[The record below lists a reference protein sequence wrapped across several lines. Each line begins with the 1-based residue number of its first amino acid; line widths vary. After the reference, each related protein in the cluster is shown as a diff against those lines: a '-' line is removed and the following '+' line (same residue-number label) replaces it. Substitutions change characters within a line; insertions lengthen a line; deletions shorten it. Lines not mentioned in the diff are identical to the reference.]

1 MRRRPPR
8 STRTDTLFPSPTRF
22 RSVRRAAER
31 ADRSREFLIAREP
44 VAMECGKPCL
54 DMPDA
59 IAEPP
64 EQRFARCLLVA
75 EPRGEPIDR
84 RLDLG
89 DPPRERVDAVAGGPL
104 EIARTA
110 WGERV
115 GEYG

>member
-1 MRRRPPR
+1 
-8 STRTDTLFPSPTRF
+8 
-22 RSVRRAAER
+22 
-31 ADRSREFLIAREP
+31 
-44 VAMECGKPCL
+44 MECGKPCL

-89 DPPRERVDAVAGGPL
+89 DPPRERVDAVARPEGRRGGKECVSKWRSRWSPYHVNKKSKDVNRYKRQN
-104 EIARTA
+104 ET
-110 WGERV
+110 V
-115 GEYG
+115 THCKYMT